1 MAHGKIPRFLRT
13 ALQISL
19 LCTISVSQVFARS
32 RTLVGFSVGNNKLAR
47 DQVSDCDLYST
58 LCIPK
63 RQYLYKAQVGPRE
76 LPLRG
81 RGSVKF
87 REPSKILFPDCRCNH
102 PYCTVRTLVFVSAM
116 SPCSSDQAP
125 ILCTTLH
132 LNSSCH
138 LHTDHESHHFLAVP
152 AAFTFCTGR
161 DS

>member
-1 MAHGKIPRFLRT
+1 MSLKSIEPLSALSTYQHGGSRGSRKGGGYARSPKMAHGKIPRFLRT

-32 RTLVGFSVGNNKLAR
+32 CTLVVFSVGNNKLAR

-87 REPSKILFPDCRCNH
+87 RCGKTETPSASSMKYRCWGISREGKI
-102 PYCTVRTLVFVSAM
+102 
-116 SPCSSDQAP
+116 
-125 ILCTTLH
+125 
-132 LNSSCH
+132 
-138 LHTDHESHHFLAVP
+138 
-152 AAFTFCTGR
+152 GR
-161 DS
+161 AHV

>member
-32 RTLVGFSVGNNKLAR
+32 RTLVVFSVGNNKLAR

-87 REPSKILFPDCRCNH
+87 RCGETETPSANSMKYRCWGISREGREGCASRARCRRRDETETSMLRCISDER
-102 PYCTVRTLVFVSAM
+102 V
-116 SPCSSDQAP
+116 CS
-125 ILCTTLH
+125 LYT
-132 LNSSCH
+132 SSY
-138 LHTDHESHHFLAVP
+138 LSM
-152 AAFTFCTGR
+152 
-161 DS
+161 